1 MQPTPTHFEGANL
14 GDAASTDVHQQ
25 LQCGT
30 CGWVFDPEHG
40 DPVWGVPGGTA
51 FAALPEHWR
60 CPQCDA
66 SRDGFIA
73 ISA

>member
-14 GDAASTDVHQQ
+14 GDVDRTDTHRP
-25 LQCGT
+25 LQCGG

-40 DPVWGVPGGTA
+40 DPLWGVPAGTP
-51 FAALPEHWR
+51 FAALPDHWH

-66 SRDGFIA
+66 PRDGFIVIA
-73 ISA
+73 S